1 MVVISK
7 LYLWSGTMNKRNTIL
22 YAGLGLWA
30 SGMLVGAN
38 LVGFLPGE
46 PGLPPAVLLG
56 IGLLT
61 TLGCTG
67 MLIKSSR

>member
-1 MVVISK
+1 
-7 LYLWSGTMNKRNTIL
+7 MNKRNQIL

-38 LVGFLPGE
+38 VIGYIPDE
-46 PGLPPAVLLG
+46 PSWPPVVLLG

-61 TLGCTG
+61 TLGCSG
-67 MLIKSSR
+67 MLLKSSQ